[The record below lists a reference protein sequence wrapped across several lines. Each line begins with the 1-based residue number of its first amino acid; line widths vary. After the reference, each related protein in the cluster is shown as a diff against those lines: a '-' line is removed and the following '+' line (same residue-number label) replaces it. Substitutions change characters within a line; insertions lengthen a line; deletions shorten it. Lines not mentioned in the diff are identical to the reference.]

1 MSYANTAN
9 SFKPLIMCSKAKK
22 LRVAIPKI
30 INLKTL
36 FMNKKIYSLIATL
49 FTILSSISCTHGAR
63 DFDKGGNIIGVDLDT
78 IQFQPSINDLFEKVE
93 IIPLETNKESIIES
107 ASRLKHQV
115 YNDRH
120 YILAVK
126 QNKLFV
132 FDRKGNFV
140 KTIEKIGNGPGEY
153 RMIYDFEI
161 SRFDG
166 KLHLMT
172 PYGRMLIYDSAG
184 EKFIESFHLPDSIRA
199 VHQFKI
205 LNEDIYVF
213 NSDSENSDLYFY
225 SKSKNEVVSSLSVMP
240 NFLTATPFKYARTP
254 FYYYKDS
261 LRYFMGYDGTVFNI
275 NPENFSLEKRYF
287 LDFGK
292 RNFILKDLPLDE
304 SVVYYYEYYKS
315 IANKIATG
323 FAIYF
328 ETDKYL
334 ISRYDYMNNFNYLFY
349 NKNSKR
355 MVNAFKVKEDIQLSL
370 SFIERDTLYDFIPV
384 EFAHL
389 FVNDKIVSAQNFDK
403 LQKLTSDSNMFMI
416 KYVLK

>member
-1 MSYANTAN
+1 MNDKNYNY
-9 SFKPLIMCSKAKK
+9 FI
-22 LRVAIPKI
+22 VI
-30 INLKTL
+30 L
-36 FMNKKIYSLIATL
+36 FAL
-49 FTILSSISCTHGAR
+49 LSSISCTRSAR
-63 DFDKGGNIIGVDLDT
+63 DFDKGSNIIGVDLDT
-78 IQFQPSINDLFEKVE
+78 IQYQPSIKDLFEKVE
-93 IIPLETNKESIIES
+93 IIPLETKKESIIES
-107 ASRLKHQV
+107 SSGLKHQV
-115 YNDRH
+115 YKDRH
-120 YILAVK
+120 YILSTK

-132 FDRKGNFV
+132 FERKGSFV

-166 KLHLMT
+166 KLHLMA
-172 PYGRMLIYDSAG
+172 PYGSILIYDSEG

-225 SKSKNEVVSSLSVMP
+225 SKSKNAIVSSLSVMP
-240 NFLTATPFKYARTP
+240 NFLRVTPFKYARTP

-275 NPENFSLEKRYF
+275 NPENFSLDKRYF

-292 RNFILKDLPLDE
+292 RNFILKDLPLNE
-304 SVVYYYEYYKS
+304 SVIYYYEYYKS

-334 ISRYDYMNNFNYLFY
+334 ISRYDLKNNINYLFY
-349 NKNSKR
+349 NKQNKKIMS
-355 MVNAFKVKEDIQLSL
+355 VFKVKEDVQLGL
-370 SFIERDTLYDFIPV
+370 SFIESDTLYYFVPV
-384 EFAHL
+384 DSAHL
-389 FVNDKIVSAQNFDK
+389 YLNDKVVSVENFEK
-403 LQKLTSDSNMFMI
+403 LQKLTSDSNLLMI

>member
-1 MSYANTAN
+1 MRNRQYN
-9 SFKPLIMCSKAKK
+9 FLI
-22 LRVAIPKI
+22 
-30 INLKTL
+30 
-36 FMNKKIYSLIATL
+36 TL
-49 FTILSSISCTHGAR
+49 FTILSSVSCINGAR
-63 DFDKGGNIIGVDLDT
+63 DFDKGSNIIGVDLDT
-78 IQFQPSINDLFEKVE
+78 IQFQPSINNLFEKVE
-93 IIPLETNKESIIES
+93 IIPLETRKESIIES

-115 YNDRH
+115 YNDKH
-120 YILAVK
+120 YILSVK

-140 KTIEKIGNGPGEY
+140 KTIDKIGNGPGEY

-172 PYGRMLIYDSAG
+172 PYGRMLIYDSEG
-184 EKFIESFHLPDSIRA
+184 DKFIESFHLPDSIRA

-225 SKSKNEVVSSLSVMP
+225 SKSKNTIVLSLSVMP
-240 NFLTATPFKYARTP
+240 NFLTSTPFKYARTP

-275 NPENFSLEKRYF
+275 NPQNYSLEKRYF

-292 RNFILKDLPLDE
+292 RNFMLENLPLNE
-304 SVVYYYEYYKS
+304 SVIYYFEHYKS
-315 IANKIATG
+315 ISNKIATG

-334 ISRYDYMNNFNYLFY
+334 ISRYSYNNNHNYLFY
-349 NKNSKR
+349 NKSNKTL
-355 MVNAFKVKEDIQLSL
+355 MTAFKLKEGIQLSL
-370 SFIERDTLYDFIPV
+370 NFLEKDTLYSFIPV

-389 FVNDKIVSAQNFDK
+389 YVNDKVVSQENFNR
-403 LQKLTSDSNMFMI
+403 LQMLSSDSNMFII